1 MEMGDWRALA
11 TVLCTLGFLAVTLWA
26 YSGRRAEA
34 FREASM
40 LPFAE
45 EDQPDRTRET
55 AR

>member
-1 MEMGDWRALA
+1 MDMGDWRALA

-34 FREASM
+34 FREASL

-45 EDQPDRTRET
+45 EDQPGAKEET